1 MDEVARPLVTMAS
14 FGALVIACPEFLAI
28 LPEFSGLCDVRLSGL
43 IDDAHEDGSFVGSPS
58 L

>member
-1 MDEVARPLVTMAS
+1 MDEVAGPLITVAS
-14 FGALVIACPEFLAI
+14 FGALVTACPECLAI

-43 IDDAHEDGSFVGSPS
+43 IDDAHWMVSFVGSPS